1 MNMNDTEIPMDPDED
16 GASEEEDDGII
27 ELTDRVTDSV
37 TEEDQGL
44 VLLEDQDEVNLVDGM
59 LADTVKLEADIDEG
73 IDEAAGDDDDF
84 LENLGMDLEEDL
96 EAPEPLAVEP
106 DVDPEEEPETIGLS
120 SEQLEDAL
128 EKVIRAVYSEKI
140 EQMLVTI
147 VEKTVKEEIERLNVL
162 IEDASRKD

>member
-1 MNMNDTEIPMDPDED
+1 MNDTEIPMDPDED

-59 LADTVKLEADIDEG
+59 LEDTVKLEADIDEV
-73 IDEAAGDDDDF
+73 AGDDDDF

-162 IEDASRKD
+162 IEDASPKD

>member
-1 MNMNDTEIPMDPDED
+1 MNDTEIPMDPDED

-44 VLLEDQDEVNLVDGM
+44 VLLENQDEVNLVDGM
-59 LADTVKLEADIDEG
+59 LEDTVKLEADIDEV
-73 IDEAAGDDDDF
+73 AGDDDDF

-147 VEKTVKEEIERLNVL
+147 VEKTVKEEIARLNVL
-162 IEDASRKD
+162 IEDASPKD

>member
-1 MNMNDTEIPMDPDED
+1 MNDTEIPMDPDED

-59 LADTVKLEADIDEG
+59 LEDTVKLEADIDEV
-73 IDEAAGDDDDF
+73 AGDDDDF

-147 VEKTVKEEIERLNVL
+147 VEKTVKEEIARLNVL
-162 IEDASRKD
+162 IEDASPKD

>member
-1 MNMNDTEIPMDPDED
+1 MNDTEIPMDPDED

-44 VLLEDQDEVNLVDGM
+44 VLLENQDEVNLVDGM
-59 LADTVKLEADIDEG
+59 LEDTVKLEADIDEG

-147 VEKTVKEEIERLNVL
+147 VEKTVKEEIARLNVL
-162 IEDASRKD
+162 IEDASPKD

>member
-1 MNMNDTEIPMDPDED
+1 MNDTEIPMDPDED

-59 LADTVKLEADIDEG
+59 LVDTVKLEADIDEV
-73 IDEAAGDDDDF
+73 AGDDDDF

>member
-1 MNMNDTEIPMDPDED
+1 MNDTEIPMDPDED

-44 VLLEDQDEVNLVDGM
+44 VLLENQDEVNLVDGM
-59 LADTVKLEADIDEG
+59 LEDTVKLEADIDEV
-73 IDEAAGDDDDF
+73 AGDDDDF

-162 IEDASRKD
+162 IEDASPKD